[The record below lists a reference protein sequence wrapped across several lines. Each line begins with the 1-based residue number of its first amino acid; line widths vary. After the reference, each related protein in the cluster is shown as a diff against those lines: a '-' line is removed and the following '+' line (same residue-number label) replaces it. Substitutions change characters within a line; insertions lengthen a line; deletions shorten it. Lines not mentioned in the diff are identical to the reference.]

1 MDTSSIDFLSEETT
15 TSSDDDNNQRGQG
28 DGIVV
33 LSFLDRKLDDDRY
46 HEVTYEDIG
55 GCHKLLSEIKEL
67 VEVPLR
73 YPELYQTLGV
83 PPPHGL
89 LLHGPPGCGKSLL
102 MKAIACEVFFWG
114 VNVHVYM
121 CMCMYDRSIFDS
133 ESVLVEMSMRRFDF
147 AYVYYYLSDTINTTI

>member
-1 MDTSSIDFLSEETT
+1 LLSEETT
-15 TSSDDDNNQRGQG
+15 TSSGDDNDQKGQG
-28 DGIVV
+28 DGVVV

-102 MKAIACEVFFWG
+102 MKAIACEVFLG
-114 VNVHVYM
+114 VICMFMYVYVSM
-121 CMCMYDRSIFDS
+121 RSIIFDR

-147 AYVYYYLSDTINTTI
+147 AYICTHYLSDTINATV